1 MKEIHIERTNLK
13 NVRDNIVK
21 DYDRQ
26 QNIKKDH
33 TKQKKQRDFFIK
45 YKYIYIYIDKCIC

>member
-26 QNIKKDH
+26 QNIKRIIPN
-33 TKQKKQRDFFIK
+33 KKQRDFFIK
-45 YKYIYIYIDKCIC
+45 YKYVYIYIDKCIC

>member
-1 MKEIHIERTNLK
+1 MIKKEMKEIHIERTNLK

-33 TKQKKQRDFFIK
+33 TKQKNKGISL
-45 YKYIYIYIDKCIC
+45 